1 MRMSVDG
8 LKIKIQNNILFRKP
22 YYALKK
28 IKDKKVEENQFK
40 FHGLVKNRSKESDK
54 LCVILAG
61 YKEYLYEDVFKR
73 IETFVPV
80 DIDVCVVTSGLY
92 SDKIDSLCEKNEW
105 TYISTKENNV
115 CLVQNVAIKVHP
127 KAKYIFKLDED
138 IFITKGFFENMLTA
152 LEKAKKGNYN
162 PGVIAP
168 LIPVNGYGHVRIL
181 EKLGMSEKY
190 TELFEEPLI
199 AAGPD
204 RKIENNPETAMFFW
218 GKGGFIPSIDKM
230 NDKFSK
236 EERVM
241 NPCAIRFSI
250 GAILFERQLIEDM
263 GYFAVERATTGMAQ
277 DEIELCT
284 FCCLKSRPIMV
295 TENVVVGHFS
305 FGPQTKDMK
314 EFYLHNR
321 ENFRIDNQK

>member
-1 MRMSVDG
+1 MSIDG
-8 LKIKIQNNILFRKP
+8 LKIKIQNNMVLRKP

-28 IKDKKVEENQFK
+28 IKDNKEKENKFR
-40 FHGLVKNRSKESDK
+40 FHGLVKNRSRGSDK
-54 LCVILAG
+54 LCLILAG
-61 YKEYLYEDVFKR
+61 YKEYLYEDVFER
-73 IETFVPV
+73 IEKFTPGY
-80 DIDVCVVTSGLY
+80 IDVCVITSGLV
-92 SDKIDSLCEKNEW
+92 SEKIDALCEKNGW

-115 CLVQNVAIKVHP
+115 CLVQNVAIKEHP
-127 KAKYIFKLDED
+127 NAKYIFKLDED

-152 LEKAKKGNYN
+152 LEGAKEGSYN

-190 TELFEEPLI
+190 RELFEKPLI

-204 RKIENNPETAMFFW
+204 RMIENCSEVAMFFW
-218 GKGGFIPSIDKM
+218 GKGGYIPSIDRM
-230 NDKFSK
+230 NDIFSK
-236 EERVM
+236 ESRQI

-250 GAILFERQLIEDM
+250 GAILFERQLIENM

-284 FCCLKSRPIMV
+284 YCCIKSRPIMV
-295 TENVVVGHFS
+295 AENVVVGHFS

-314 EFYLHNR
+314 EYYLNKR
-321 ENFRIDNQK
+321 DNFRIDNQK